1 MRELT
6 YNATNRILY
15 QAVDTKRLVRYHPI
29 RATSEMRLLYLT
41 PKVASIL
48 RGEANEK
55 IGFPGLETEVLVGRF
70 CSGHL
75 VTVSLLGSNTKSPD
89 FEKLEGIDEV
99 WAICARKPKS
109 SQVRVFGR
117 FAAPGVFVG
126 LQMHERIDL
135 ASRYKYNSVASTIPQ
150 QWSDLFGNLDPFRA
164 TKVEDYFG
172 GVVRNVD
179 ED

>member
-6 YNATNRILY
+6 YNAINRILY
-15 QAVDTKRLVRYHPI
+15 QPVDTKRLVRYHPI

-55 IGFPGLETEVLVGRF
+55 IGFPSLETEVLVGRF

-89 FEKLEGIDEV
+89 FGKLDMCSE
-99 WAICARKPKS
+99 A
-109 SQVRVFGR
+109 
-117 FAAPGVFVG
+117 
-126 LQMHERIDL
+126 
-135 ASRYKYNSVASTIPQ
+135 
-150 QWSDLFGNLDPFRA
+150 
-164 TKVEDYFG
+164 
-172 GVVRNVD
+172 
-179 ED
+179 